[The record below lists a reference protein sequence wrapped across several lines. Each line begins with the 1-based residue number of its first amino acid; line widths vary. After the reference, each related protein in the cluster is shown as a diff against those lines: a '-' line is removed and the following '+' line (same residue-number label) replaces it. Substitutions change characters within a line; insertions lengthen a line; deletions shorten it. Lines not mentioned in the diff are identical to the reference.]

1 LQTEKK
7 VSDGRQPIILIAAAA
22 AAAAAADD
30 DDDDDDDAVCLEAGI
45 KMLQEL
51 GYKVLDAKDLVFQS
65 NHHGDRLAQT
75 GLSV

>member
-1 LQTEKK
+1 MQTEKK

-22 AAAAAADD
+22 
-30 DDDDDDDAVCLEAGI
+30 CLEAGI

>member
-1 LQTEKK
+1 MQTEKK

-22 AAAAAADD
+22 AA
-30 DDDDDDDAVCLEAGI
+30 CLEAGI

>member
-1 LQTEKK
+1 MQTEKK
-7 VSDGRQPIILIAAAA
+7 VSDGRQPIILIASA
-22 AAAAAADD
+22 
-30 DDDDDDDAVCLEAGI
+30 DAVCLEAGI

>member
-1 LQTEKK
+1 LQEAILQTEKK

-22 AAAAAADD
+22 A
-30 DDDDDDDAVCLEAGI
+30 CLEAGI

>member
-22 AAAAAADD
+22 AAAAA
-30 DDDDDDDAVCLEAGI
+30 DDDDDDAVCLEAGI

-51 GYKVLDAKDLVFQS
+51 GYKVLDAKDGVFQS

>member
-1 LQTEKK
+1 MQQGLQEAILQTEKK
-7 VSDGRQPIILIAAAA
+7 VSDGRQPVILIAA
-22 AAAAAADD
+22 
-30 DDDDDDDAVCLEAGI
+30 DDDAVCLEAGI

-51 GYKVLDAKDLVFQS
+51 GYKVLDAKDGVFQS